1 MEIEKML
8 EIILVALACPI
19 CIPLILEDDKSEAE
33 KILAFPYSRYEDAL
47 SKALREEAERMQN
60 GTT

>member
-1 MEIEKML
+1 MPISEK
-8 EIILVALACPI
+8 
-19 CIPLILEDDKSEAE
+19 KK

-60 GTT
+60 ETD

>member
-1 MEIEKML
+1 MISAKQ
-8 EIILVALACPI
+8 
-19 CIPLILEDDKSEAE
+19 K

-47 SKALREEAERMQN
+47 SKATRDEAERMQN